1 MCPAAPPTAT
11 RWASIADMRST
22 LVRANVLLAAAAWTF
37 YVWLTRIWN
46 ILRDPAHDTG
56 FKVVHTVLAVISVA
70 FAVAITV
77 IALRMR
83 REAKSTRPP
92 PSPDREPAAG

>member
-1 MCPAAPPTAT
+1 
-11 RWASIADMRST
+11 MRST
-22 LVRANVLLAAAAWTF
+22 LARANVLLAAAAWTF

-46 ILRDPAHDTG
+46 ILRDPAHDTP
-56 FKVVHTVLAVISVA
+56 FKVVHSVLAVISVA

-83 REAKSTRPP
+83 REAKATHPT
-92 PSPDREPAAG
+92 SPVGSEPAAR

>member
-1 MCPAAPPTAT
+1 
-11 RWASIADMRST
+11 MRST
-22 LVRANVLLAAAAWTF
+22 LARANVLLAAAAWTY

-46 ILRDPAHDTG
+46 ILRDPAHDTA
-56 FKVVHTVLAVISVA
+56 FKVVHSVLAVISVA

-83 REAKSTRPP
+83 REAKAAR
-92 PSPDREPAAG
+92 PSPPVDREPAAR

>member
-1 MCPAAPPTAT
+1 
-11 RWASIADMRST
+11 MRSIRA
-22 LVRANVLLAAAAWTF
+22 RANVLLAAAGWTY

-46 ILRDPAHDTG
+46 ILRDPAHDLG
-56 FKVVHTVLAVISVA
+56 FKVVHTVLAVVSLG

-83 REAKSTRPP
+83 RESRSAR
-92 PSPDREPAAG
+92 PSPPAEREPAAR

>member
-1 MCPAAPPTAT
+1 MAA
-11 RWASIADMRST
+11 MRSH

-37 YVWLTRIWN
+37 YVWLTRMWN
-46 ILRDPAHDTG
+46 ILRDPGHEVG
-56 FKVVHTVLAVISVA
+56 FKVVHGLLAVVSLA

-83 REAKSTRPP
+83 REAKAAA
-92 PSPDREPAAG
+92 PSPPTEQETAAR